1 MENFEPQRNIWPY
14 GSQKQQDICMV
25 QKIIKAP

>member
-1 MENFEPQRNIWPY
+1 MENFEQRNIWPY

-25 QKIIKAP
+25 EKLIKAQ